1 MRALCVKTTKG
12 EIMENENNW
21 QAPKKDKP
29 KVGLIE
35 RNKVNKFLF
44 TLVSVS
50 LVISVFIIILAIWGY
65 VGKEFASKSV
75 ATLGTLIAGG
85 IGFSWVND
93 YFGSNKE

>member
-1 MRALCVKTTKG
+1 
-12 EIMENENNW
+12 MENENKW
-21 QAPKKDKP
+21 EAPSKNEKP

-35 RNKVNKFLF
+35 RNKVNKFVFL
-44 TLVSVS
+44 L
-50 LVISVFIIILAIWGY
+50 ISTSIFIAVLIIILAIWDY

-85 IGFSWVND
+85 VGFGWVND